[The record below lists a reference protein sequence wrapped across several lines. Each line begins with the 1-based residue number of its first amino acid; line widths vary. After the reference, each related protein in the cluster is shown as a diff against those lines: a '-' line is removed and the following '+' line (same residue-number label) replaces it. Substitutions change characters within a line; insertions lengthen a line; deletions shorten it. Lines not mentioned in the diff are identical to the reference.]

1 MNLKVDQ
8 IWETA
13 AKGRNEEAYGS
24 PTTMNAVRLR
34 HTLDILG
41 RYPSGRLLDA
51 GCGAGGTTSAVLKA
65 GWKVEAIDYA
75 NNMVS
80 ETNAHLKQEGF
91 EDVVARQCSVTDLNL
106 FGDEEFDAVICLGV
120 MYYIEQDEQA
130 YREFVRVLKPG
141 GILIC
146 SMQNELFDM
155 FTFNRYTRRFFK
167 RHFFPLLDGGDGNR
181 TEELDRKLSGLLT
194 NPDAPAKHDSGSARD
209 SVFTRQ
215 DIPMVY
221 PSKLEAIG
229 FETVSGPYYHGIH
242 LVPPLLE
249 TEDPKLAEE
258 SREKQFDLAKDWR
271 GMFNA
276 AHFLFEFRK
285 RD

>member
-1 MNLKVDQ
+1 MDIKVDE

-34 HTLDILG
+34 HTLDILKK
-41 RYPSGRLLDA
+41 YPAGKLLDA

-65 GWKVEAIDYA
+65 GWQVEPIDYA

-80 ETNAHLKQEGF
+80 ETNEHLKEEGF
-91 EDVVARQCSVTDLNL
+91 DNVTARQCSVTDLNL
-106 FGDEEFDAVICLGV
+106 FGDGEFDAVICLGV
-120 MYYIEQDEQA
+120 MYYIEEDEKA
-130 YREFVRVLKPG
+130 YREFLRVLKPG
-141 GILIC
+141 GILLV

-167 RHFFPLLDGGDGNR
+167 RHFFPLIDGGR
-181 TEELDRKLSGLLT
+181 EEELDGKLSALMT
-194 NPDAPAKHDSGSARD
+194 NPEAPAKHDTGSARD
-209 SVFTRQ
+209 TVFTRQ
-215 DIPMVY
+215 DVPMAY
-221 PSKLEAIG
+221 PSKLEAVG

-242 LVPPLLE
+242 LAPPLLE
-249 TEDPKLAEE
+249 ADDPKLAEE
-258 SREKQFDLAKDWR
+258 SREKQFDLAQDWR

-276 AHFLFEFRK
+276 AHFLYEFRK
-285 RD
+285 GA